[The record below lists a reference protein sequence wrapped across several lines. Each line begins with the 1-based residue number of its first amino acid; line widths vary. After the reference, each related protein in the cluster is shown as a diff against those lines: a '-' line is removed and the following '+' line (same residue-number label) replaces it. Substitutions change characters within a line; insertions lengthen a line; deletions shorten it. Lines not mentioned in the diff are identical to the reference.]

1 MDNFCGGAAD
11 LPSLDTEPD
20 APGPDRQGGA
30 QMAEV
35 VRVDGDQLAAAA
47 QQQDGAGAALE
58 DLADGVAR
66 VLTMVAH
73 GAGEGALAQAAQAV
87 TGRWRGGLHELGQQ
101 GRSLARATRQ
111 AREDY
116 LLVERLLSGG
126 WRAHGPAGWTP

>member
-1 MDNFCGGAAD
+1 MAD
-11 LPSLDTEPD
+11 
-20 APGPDRQGGA
+20 
-30 QMAEV
+30 V

-126 WRAHGPAGWTP
+126 WSAHGPAGWTP